1 MRGWRDTWREKR
13 IFRDEID
20 VQYSFFGV
28 LSGCTERV
36 GGDVG
41 TAGATLETPAVQSG
55 TVQPEAHRK
64 TQNDGEGVLLRCT
77 ALYCNS
83 M

>member
-1 MRGWRDTWREKR
+1 MHGWRDTWREKR

-20 VQYSFFGV
+20 VQYSYFSV
-28 LSGCTERV
+28 LAGCTECV

-64 TQNDGEGVLLRCT
+64 ARNDGVGALSRCT
-77 ALYCNS
+77 ALY
-83 M
+83 

>member
-41 TAGATLETPAVQSG
+41 TAGVSSVAPSVQSG
-55 TVQPEAHRK
+55 TVQTEAHRR
-64 TQNDGEGVLLRCT
+64 TQNDGEGALLRCT
-77 ALYCNS
+77 ALY
-83 M
+83 